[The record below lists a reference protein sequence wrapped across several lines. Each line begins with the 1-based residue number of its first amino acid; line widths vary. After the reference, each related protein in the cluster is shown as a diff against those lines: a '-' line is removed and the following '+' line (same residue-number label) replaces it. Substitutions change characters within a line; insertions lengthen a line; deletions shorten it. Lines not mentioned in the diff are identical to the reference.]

1 MRNIILGINCVYH
14 ESSVC
19 LIIDNKV
26 VAAIEEER
34 LSRVKHAKESKI
46 DNPDELPIL
55 ALNKCL
61 EMGGIRLEDV
71 SLIGFSF
78 LPERRLENIPSK
90 DRFLPNNWGCED
102 GEKLFYDKVVK
113 IPQKLQEMGFKGEFS
128 FIEHAIAHCASAY
141 YPSTFND
148 AAILSIDGIGEFEST
163 TLAYGNGKKIDVV
176 QQLAY
181 PNSIGFLWEKI
192 SKFLGFSEYD
202 ACKVMSVASFGNSS
216 RFEEEFKKIISINDE
231 TIFELDNEVL
241 CFRVEDYSK
250 LETLFKIKKR
260 ESLDELEE
268 VHKDIAASLQKWTT
282 DIIVKIFDR
291 LYEETKSE
299 NLCIA
304 GGVALN
310 CVTNT
315 IAFENSKFKNIF
327 IQPAAND
334 AGTALGAALKLNIE
348 SDGNLEGLVLDNTF
362 LGPSFTADE
371 IHNEMIKRNLVYSH
385 VEDIEV
391 KAAELITAGN
401 IIGWFQGAMEFG
413 PRALGNR
420 SLLADP
426 RNFNMIKKL
435 NSIVKH
441 REDHRPFCPSVLS
454 EETENWFEIKKHT
467 PVAEYMLMA
476 YPALSNK
483 KELIPAV
490 VHVDGTSRIQAVNQ
504 KTNPKYHELISE
516 FYKLTGIPMVL
527 NTSFNDR
534 EPIVCTPEDAIK
546 TFLKSNID
554 YLVMG
559 NFILNKKDN
568 LEKV

>member
-14 ESSVC
+14 ESAAC

-55 ALNKCL
+55 AINKCL
-61 EMGGIRLEDV
+61 EMGGVSLEDV

-78 LPERRLENIPSK
+78 KPERRLENIPLE
-90 DRFLPNNWGCED
+90 DRFVPNNWGCED
-102 GEKLFYDKVVK
+102 GEKLFYDKLTQ
-113 IPQKLQEMGFKGEFS
+113 IPQKLQEMGFKGQFS

-141 YPSTFND
+141 YPSSFSD

-163 TLAYGNGKKIDVV
+163 TLAYGHGKNIDVV
-176 QQLAY
+176 QQIAY

-202 ACKVMSVASFGNSS
+202 ACKVMSVASFGNPLT
-216 RFEEEFKKIISINDE
+216 FEEEFSKIISINDQ

-250 LETLFKIKKR
+250 LEKLFNIKKR
-260 ESLDELEE
+260 ETLDELEE
-268 VHKDIAASLQKWTT
+268 VHKDIAAALQKWTT
-282 DIIVKIFDR
+282 DIIVKVTDR
-291 LYEETKSE
+291 LFEETKSE
-299 NLCIA
+299 NLCVA

-310 CVTNT
+310 CVANT

-348 SDGNLEGLVLDNTF
+348 AEGNLEGLVLDNTF
-362 LGPSFTADE
+362 LGPSFTTEE
-371 IHNEMIKRNLVYSH
+371 IHNEMSKRNLVYSH

-391 KAAELITAGN
+391 KAAELIKAGN

-426 RNFNMIKKL
+426 RNFHMIKKL

-454 EETENWFEIKKHT
+454 EETENWFDIKKST
-467 PVAEYMLMA
+467 PVSEYMLMA
-476 YPALSNK
+476 YPALTNK

-504 KTNPKYHELISE
+504 KTNPKYHGLISE

-559 NFILNKKDN
+559 NFILNKQDN